1 MSKQAN
7 PKLVGAFV
15 LGAIALLVSA
25 VILLADGGFWRDR
38 PSYIMYF
45 EGSAT
50 GLQVG
55 SLVVFRGV
63 KIGTVQSIGLSVDQ
77 QSLNFLVPVVIR
89 TDEYAIKNLRGD
101 NVALSDLT
109 ENNDLIKRGLRAR
122 LKTWS
127 FLTGQLYIDL
137 DFYPDKFASYHGKDT
152 GMREIPTLPTEVEE
166 LTNKLDKLNVEKLV
180 DDISTISAS
189 VRSLV
194 SSPAA
199 PRALE
204 NLDQTLGH
212 LASLTAQ
219 LDSRSSKLTDDVH
232 VVMTEAAETLRVT
245 RTALEES
252 AATLTAG
259 RHTLAVI
266 NAGAANIAALT
277 HADAGPV
284 LALTRASEELATTA
298 RSLREISGEDSTTTT
313 RLNEVL
319 KETTAAARALRAL
332 AETIETQPESLLTGR
347 RGEGSPP

>member
-15 LGAIALLVSA
+15 LGAVTLLVAA
-25 VILLADGGFWRDR
+25 VVLLADGGFWRER
-38 PSYIMYF
+38 PSYVMYF

-63 KIGTVQSIGLSVDQ
+63 KIGTVHSIGLSVDE

-89 TDEYAIKNLRGD
+89 TDEYAMKNLDGD
-101 NVALSDLT
+101 TVALSDLT
-109 ENNDLIKRGLRAR
+109 ENKDLIKRGLRGR
-122 LKTWS
+122 LKTLS

-137 DFYPDKFASYHGKDT
+137 DFYPDKPATYHGKDN

-199 PRALE
+199 GHALE
-204 NLDQTLGH
+204 NLDTTLEH

-219 LDSRSSKLTDDVH
+219 LDSRTSKVADDVRT
-232 VVMTEAAETLRVT
+232 VMHEATETLRTT
-245 RTALEES
+245 RGALEES
-252 AATLTAG
+252 TETLKAG
-259 RHTLAVI
+259 RNTLANI
-266 NAGAANIAALT
+266 DAGAANIAALT
-277 HADAGPV
+277 RADAGPV
-284 LALTRASEELATTA
+284 LALTRASEELAATA
-298 RSLREISGEDSTTTT
+298 RSLRAISGEDSVTTT
-313 RLNEVL
+313 RLNAVL
-319 KETTAAARALRAL
+319 KETTAAARALRVL
-332 AETIETQPESLLTGR
+332 AEAIETQPESLLSGR
-347 RGEGSPP
+347 RREGTAE

>member
-15 LGAIALLVSA
+15 LGAIALLVCA
-25 VILLADGGFWRDR
+25 VIVLADGGFWRDR

-45 EGSAT
+45 EGSTT

-63 KIGTVQSIGLSVDQ
+63 KIGTVQSIGLSVDE

-122 LKTWS
+122 LRTWS

-137 DFYPDKFASYHGKDT
+137 DFYPDKSANYHGKDH
-152 GMREIPTLPTEVEE
+152 GIREIPTLPTEVEE

-199 PRALE
+199 GNALE
-204 NLDQTLGH
+204 NLDLTLGH

-219 LDSRSSKLTDDVH
+219 LDNRSSKLTDDVRN
-232 VVMTEAAETLRVT
+232 VMEEAAATLRAT
-245 RTALEES
+245 RGALDES
-252 AATLTAG
+252 TTTLTAG
-259 RHTLAVI
+259 RRTLANI
-266 NAGAANIAALT
+266 DAGAANIVALT
-277 HADAGPV
+277 RADAGPV
-284 LALTRASEELATTA
+284 LALTRTSEELATTA
-298 RSLREISGEDSTTTT
+298 RNLRELSGADSITIT
-313 RLNEVL
+313 RLNDVL
-319 KETTAAARALRAL
+319 KETAAAARALRSL
-332 AETIETQPESLLTGR
+332 ADAIESQPESLLTGR
-347 RGEGSPP
+347 RDQGSAQ